1 MGYTLLNSCLFC
13 FAFFS
18 KFSPATA
25 GDIDCN
31 LSLFNLPK
39 DDKKAAD
46 NFFYHRL
53 RTQVLSF
60 NFRYIMHLRF
70 CIYGQKNPCDFECLF
85 RLLLR
90 TDFNPDYLILSRFY
104 LKNRTTIKPTP
115 KSLIFNDFNAR
126 RGIATYN
133 CNSMVNDGN
142 SSVLSTKERT
152 FRAALFM
159 PNSTQRRITPRQHG
173 EHMFAFY
180 ILSQPFLFVNSLLPM
195 FIKFSK

>member
-1 MGYTLLNSCLFC
+1 MAIC
-13 FAFFS
+13 FALLFPQSFL
-18 KFSPATA
+18 PLMA
-25 GDIDCN
+25 GNIDCN
-31 LSLFNLPK
+31 LSLFYLPK

-53 RTQVLSF
+53 KTQVLSF

-90 TDFNPDYLILSRFY
+90 TDFNPDYLILSRFH

-126 RGIATYN
+126 REIATPN
-133 CNSMVNDGN
+133 SNSMVNDGD
-142 SSVLSTKERT
+142 SSILSTKERI
-152 FRAALFM
+152 FRATLFM
-159 PNSTQRRITPRQHG
+159 PNSTQRRITPRQCS
-173 EHMFAFY
+173 EHMFVFF
-180 ILSQPFLFVNSLLPM
+180 ILSQLFLFVNSLLPI